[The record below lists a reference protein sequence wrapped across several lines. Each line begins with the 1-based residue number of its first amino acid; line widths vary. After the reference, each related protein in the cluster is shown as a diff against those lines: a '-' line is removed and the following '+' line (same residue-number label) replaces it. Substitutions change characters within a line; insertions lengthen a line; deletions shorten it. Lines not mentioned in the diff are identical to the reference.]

1 MSLPTHWRAMSTASE
16 QHLIEQLTKSD
27 IYRDYERAFSAATG
41 LPLALRPVE
50 SWRLAHHG
58 RHHENPFCAML
69 AKCSQSCAACLNEQ
83 ERICDESAHGPRTVV
98 CFAGLSESSVP
109 IRAGEK
115 LLGFLQT
122 GEVSVGKLTRRG
134 FAKAARQLVEWGV
147 KVDLR
152 KLEEAYFHTKVL
164 APKQYESV
172 LRLLA
177 IFGQHL
183 GLVANQLALK
193 TANSEP
199 PSVAKAREFIG
210 AHHEDDIALADVA
223 GAVNMSTF
231 YFCKQFKK
239 ATGLHFTEYLSRLRV
254 EKAKNLLLNPNVRVS
269 EAAYQVG
276 FQSLTH
282 FNRIFKKLAGQSP
295 TEYRGHLPAA

>member
-58 RHHENPFCAML
+58 KHHENPFCAML

-134 FAKAARQLVEWGV
+134 FAKAARQLVECCQYSLFAGTM
-147 KVDLR
+147 
-152 KLEEAYFHTKVL
+152 EACKDGGHFVL
-164 APKQYESV
+164 AGSNYQDVFSFLV
-172 LRLLA
+172 LILVLVFRPSGLL
-177 IFGQHL
+177 G
-183 GLVANQLALK
+183 
-193 TANSEP
+193 E
-199 PSVAKAREFIG
+199 
-210 AHHEDDIALADVA
+210 
-223 GAVNMSTF
+223 
-231 YFCKQFKK
+231 
-239 ATGLHFTEYLSRLRV
+239 RV
-254 EKAKNLLLNPNVRVS
+254 GDRA
-269 EAAYQVG
+269 
-276 FQSLTH
+276 
-282 FNRIFKKLAGQSP
+282 
-295 TEYRGHLPAA
+295 